1 MLFIPT
7 SRNGLFAQRFF
18 IQSKFRARGNHYSNQ
33 GETISYRVTSFL
45 LLEVI
50 FNAFFEYISA
60 CESSF
65 GVVETFF
72 LTNLS
77 FQLVESEFLFSG
89 NSIIFYLQLFFLFG
103 ETIIS
108 PKIRFQQ
115 LYFQQQL
122 KDFLERSFPPDG
134 RQTINGRSL

>member
-1 MLFIPT
+1 METYFSTNASFRVVETDFLAGKNHNP
-7 SRNGLFAQRFF
+7 FF
-18 IQSKFRARGNHYSNQ
+18 PCRGNV
-33 GETISYRVTSFL
+33 SYRVTSFL
-45 LLEVI
+45 LLETI
-50 FNAFFEYISA
+50 FNAFFKYISA

-108 PKIRFQQ
+108 PKIRFQ
-115 LYFQQQL
+115 
-122 KDFLERSFPPDG
+122 
-134 RQTINGRSL
+134 